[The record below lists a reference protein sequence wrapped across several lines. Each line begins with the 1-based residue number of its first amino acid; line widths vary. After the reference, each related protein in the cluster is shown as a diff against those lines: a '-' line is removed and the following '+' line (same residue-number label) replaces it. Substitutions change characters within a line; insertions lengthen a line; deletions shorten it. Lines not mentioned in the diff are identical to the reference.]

1 MEKDKMILECL
12 QTIRENNSN
21 LEQTNKLLILK
32 DEGLSK
38 ARDDIKELK
47 FKLKSNHL
55 IKNEEEIKRFKNN
68 PQENINELTKD
79 EKLNQGFILNLQ
91 QHNEM
96 KVNKKLIK
104 SNEIHKI
111 KMDNNYSILKQKIMK
126 NSDDNKQNYKNEF
139 LINSNLKKTTDNCES
154 LFEEINMDYAPEK
167 EKFKTFNLEK
177 EV

>member
-79 EKLNQGFILNLQ
+79 EKLNQGFILN
-91 QHNEM
+91 
-96 KVNKKLIK
+96 
-104 SNEIHKI
+104 
-111 KMDNNYSILKQKIMK
+111 YSILKQKIMK